1 MIDFRRALLDRNVVP
16 NSTWLRSDNSEM
28 LVILPDD
35 ETAVRTLMEGFEST
49 FDNVPNPDE
58 PGWIRVARLPVE
70 GRTHTRVDI
79 MFVPYLCGQ
88 IDKGILARIG

>member
-1 MIDFRRALLDRNVVP
+1 MIDFARALRDRDAVP

-35 ETAVRTLMEGFEST
+35 ETAMRKFLGTFDSA
-49 FDNVPNPDE
+49 FDNVPAADE
-58 PGWIRVARLPVE
+58 PGWIRVVRLPVE
-70 GRTHTRVDI
+70 GKTFTRVDI

-88 IDKGILARIG
+88 IDKGIIKRIG